1 MTIAEA
7 LSYAKGLFITS
18 ETPLIDAQWLL
29 MKVLDCDRGY
39 LYTWPERKLSDEQL
53 EQFKAFSER
62 RAKGEPVAFITG
74 SRSFWTF
81 DLEVNDSTLIPRS
94 DTEILVQTCLEL
106 EVPEHADVLE
116 LGTGTGAIALALASE
131 KPDWAIIAV
140 DKSHEAVELARRN
153 LARLEFGN
161 VEVFTSDWFSKVE
174 LGKTFNLIVS
184 NPPYIDPEDPHL
196 TRGDVQF
203 EPKSALISEH
213 QGYKDIEYIITNGLD
228 FLCNEGWLALE
239 HGAEQALQVRDIFLK
254 KGYKR
259 VNTVQDYAN
268 LDRVTF
274 AQKSV

>member
-1 MTIAEA
+1 MTLAEA
-7 LSYAKGLFITS
+7 LSYAKGQFVTS

-39 LYTWPERKLSDEQL
+39 LYTWPEKELSTEQQQ
-53 EQFKAFSER
+53 QFEAFIAR

-81 DLEVNDSTLIPRS
+81 DLDVNNSTLIPRS
-94 DTEILVQTCLEL
+94 DTERLVQTCLDLEL
-106 EVPEHADVLE
+106 PADSRVLE
-116 LGTGTGAIALALASE
+116 LGTGTGAIAIALASE
-131 KPDWAIIAV
+131 RQSWNITAL
-140 DKSHEAVELARRN
+140 DKSIEAVKLAQHN
-153 LARLEFGN
+153 LSKLALTN
-161 VEVFTSDWFSKVE
+161 VDVLASDWFSEVE
-174 LGKTFNLIVS
+174 AGQQFNLIVS

-196 TRGDVQF
+196 HQGDVQF
-203 EPKSALISEH
+203 EPKSALISDNN
-213 QGYKDIEYIITNGLD
+213 GYKDIEHIITKSLD
-228 FLCNEGWLALE
+228 YLHNNGWLALE

-259 VNTVQDYAN
+259 VNTIQDYAN